1 MTVLN
6 EDNFLIDTKS
16 SKPDFNPSINKI
28 RDRLKSISS
37 IDHIKSPFTAQAESN
52 TGDDGGIEII

>member
-6 EDNFLIDTKS
+6 EDKSLIDIKS
-16 SKPDFNPSINKI
+16 SKPDFNPSINKF

-37 IDHIKSPFTAQAESN
+37 IDHINRHSQLRQSPTPVMMV
-52 TGDDGGIEII
+52 GLK